1 MLPSQVKTMKVLLAA
16 INSKYI
22 HTGLGLRYVGEALK
36 LKGHQVELLEET
48 INTPILRVLEL
59 LMEKDVE
66 LYGFSVHIWNKPF
79 VFRLLGM
86 LRQLKPQA
94 KIIVGGP
101 EVSFEAERI
110 FREAPM
116 VDYIVQGEGEE
127 CVPAL
132 LEYIEQQQKQET
144 SGTCWEKALQVP
156 RHIAYLQ
163 EGKVQVN
170 GGPAL
175 LEDLSSLPFPYPDLS
190 QVLKE
195 HKIVYYE
202 ATRGCPFNCAY
213 CLSSTSH
220 LVRKRPLELVL
231 KDMDRFIEG
240 GATLVK
246 FVDRTYNLDEKF
258 FLPMMEHLAKAKT
271 QATFHFEIKADM
283 LSERVMEFLAT
294 VPKHRFQMEIGIQST
309 NPPTLTAINRRD
321 NWDRL
326 VEVVK
331 RLLSYG
337 NMHIHVDLIAGL
349 PYESLKEFKKSFNDV
364 YGLKAHMLQLGFLK
378 VLPGT
383 QMRRETQQHDFRY
396 MEEPPYEILST
407 AYMPYKDMQL
417 LKRMENIF
425 DQTYNSGYFGRV
437 FDKLVELEQG
447 DAFAFYEKLTNWW
460 VEKGHY
466 PQSHNAKSVAELLHD
481 YICDRIGGV
490 PKVSVPKGPGE
501 FGTQVDSAPDPLC
514 NSKVSAPKGPGE
526 FGMQVDRGP
535 DTLCNSKVAYE
546 LLELLRYE
554 VFCQLPGWTPEWLD
568 WQRDSIFESTSAF
581 WRNEELVRTIIPD
594 YRFSTWR
601 QINKQY
607 PIERFSFDPETG
619 EVGSCYVLAEVQKNG
634 VKVRKLDFFNKI

>member
-1 MLPSQVKTMKVLLAA
+1 MKVLLAA

-22 HTGLGLRYVGEALK
+22 HTGLGLRYVGETLK
-36 LKGHQVELLEET
+36 QKGHQVELLEET
-48 INTPILRVLEL
+48 INTPMLRVLEL
-59 LMEKDVE
+59 LMEKEVE
-66 LYGFSVHIWNKPF
+66 LYAFSVHIWNKPF

-86 LRQLKPQA
+86 LRQLKPQV

-101 EVSFEAERI
+101 EVSFEVERI
-110 FREAPM
+110 FKEAPM

-132 LEYIEQQQKQET
+132 LDYIEKQQKLDNSSAPQDL
-144 SGTCWEKALQVP
+144 KVP
-156 RHIAYLQ
+156 RHIAYM
-163 EGKVQVN
+163 EGNQVQVN

-175 LEDLSSLPFPYPDLS
+175 LEDLSNLPFPYPDLP

-220 LVRKRPLELVL
+220 LVRKRPLALVL

-258 FLPMMEHLAKAKT
+258 FLPMMEHLARAKT
-271 QATFHFEIKADM
+271 EATFHFEIKADM
-283 LSERVMEFLAT
+283 LSEKVMDFLAT
-294 VPKHRFQMEIGIQST
+294 VPQHRFQMEIGIQST
-309 NPPTLTAINRRD
+309 NPPTLKAINRRD

-383 QMRRETQQHDFRY
+383 QMRSESVQHDFRY

-417 LKRMENIF
+417 LKRLENIF

-437 FDKLVELEQG
+437 FEKLVELEQG

-481 YICDRIGGV
+481 YIIEKYD
-490 PKVSVPKGPGE
+490 KG
-501 FGTQVDSAPDPLC
+501 TDPLR
-514 NSKVSAPKGPGE
+514 NSETVS
-526 FGMQVDRGP
+526 
-535 DTLCNSKVAYE
+535 E

-554 VFCQLPGWTPEWLD
+554 VFCQLPGWTPEWLK
-568 WQRDSIFESTSAF
+568 WQRDSIFETTSAF

-607 PIERFSFDPETG
+607 PIEHFEFDPETG
-619 EVGSCYVLAEVQKNG
+619 EKDGCYVMAEVRKTG
-634 VKVRKLDFFNKI
+634 VKIRKLDFLNNL